1 MTDDFKP
8 SEERVR
14 EQARALDLGGDSL
27 ERPERAGPDV
37 VQRIE
42 RDLEVW
48 LVRLDHGRDYWDH
61 DRLGR
66 AILLLRSPGGPSE
79 ATHEPAG
86 HALALNAPRRCL
98 AREHGREQES
108 VHPGNET
115 RVARHRHAHPSL
127 RNRCGRR
134 VSLSGHKLRHW
145 HCTAVAARF
154 ETHCPRSVDMTRPLG
169 GTSGQRPARRRIR
182 RVDQAD
188 IDILDAELRSACR
201 SQSQERR

>member
-1 MTDDFKP
+1 MNDQLDRT
-8 SEERVR
+8 VR
-14 EQARALDLGGDSL
+14 TVLADIVATTPPLSDL
-27 ERPERAGPDV
+27 PERLLPVEGPARNRRPV
-37 VQRIE
+37 FAIAAAEHASMYGRQRIE

-48 LVRLDHGRDYWDH
+48 LVRLDHRRDFWDH

-98 AREHGREQES
+98 AGEHGREQES

-134 VSLSGHKLRHW
+134 ASLSGNELRHR
-145 HCTAVAARF
+145 HCAAVAARI
-154 ETHCPRSVDMTRPLG
+154 PNGMV
-169 GTSGQRPARRRIR
+169 
-182 RVDQAD
+182 
-188 IDILDAELRSACR
+188 
-201 SQSQERR
+201 